1 MFRTLEVHLNMHLF
15 LPLSS
20 RGRLGWG
27 CSLFCDFILID
38 RITCLLE
45 TTAYLVEMLFAR
57 DVFLSA
63 CMKLRKDRAPFC
75 FKTLHRGNKHSS
87 FPCSCV
93 GVHKG
98 CVPDFSST
106 LEPTN
111 PIRSTLSFD
120 LAHRLCFALTA
131 SSQYKKR
138 ILKAP

>member
-1 MFRTLEVHLNMHLF
+1 MFRTLAAPLNMHLF

-38 RITCLLE
+38 RIICLLE

-57 DVFLSA
+57 DVFLSP
-63 CMKLRKDRAPFC
+63 CTKLRKDRTPFC

-93 GVHKG
+93 GMHKG
-98 CVPDFSST
+98 FAPHLWSQPLLHS
-106 LEPTN
+106 
-111 PIRSTLSFD
+111 
-120 LAHRLCFALTA
+120 LCSRYWLGVLLFNLCK
-131 SSQYKKR
+131 SMGLFLGSCR
-138 ILKAP
+138 HD

>member
-1 MFRTLEVHLNMHLF
+1 MFRTLAAHLNMHLF

-57 DVFLSA
+57 DVFLSP
-63 CMKLRKDRAPFC
+63 CTKLRKDRTPFC

-93 GVHKG
+93 GMHKG
-98 CVPDFSST
+98 FAPYLWSQ
-106 LEPTN
+106 PN
-111 PIRSTLSFD
+111 PFAR
-120 LAHRLCFALTA
+120 HYRLTSLIGFVLRLQRHLNA
-131 SSQYKKR
+131 KNGF
-138 ILKAP
+138 